1 MVLADAL
8 SLAAKGEPDLLID
21 YATLTGACKRALGSR
36 YSGAFTNRPD
46 WLPELIRLG
55 QQSGER
61 IWPFPLDEDFD
72 DNLDSEWAD
81 LLQCAPGTSPDHIDA
96 ARFLSRFVPG
106 QTPWLHLDL
115 SGFRNKGGN
124 GVVGS
129 EVTGFG
135 VRLSLTLLASPLGMA
150 EPAT

>member
-1 MVLADAL
+1 M
-8 SLAAKGEPDLLID
+8 
-21 YATLTGACKRALGSR
+21 
-36 YSGAFTNRPD
+36 
-46 WLPELIRLG
+46 
-55 QQSGER
+55 
-61 IWPFPLDEDFD
+61 
-72 DNLDSEWAD
+72 
-81 LLQCAPGTSPDHIDA
+81 
-96 ARFLSRFVPG
+96 PG

-135 VRLSLTLLASPLGMA
+135 VRLSLTLLASQLGMA